1 MNMHS
6 AAQVGLGARVRLQP
20 EGSSFQCAPGQTLLA
35 AALSAGIDLPYECAS
50 GSCGSC
56 RARLLEGEVSA
67 LWSEATGLSER
78 DKRKGDR
85 ILCCQ
90 SVAHGDCVIQIQP
103 GGSAVPAPPA
113 RLQARVRSLRALN
126 DDVMHLVL
134 QAELEVDRAVHF
146 FPGQFML
153 FDWPGAVGRRAYS
166 MANLSNPAG
175 QLDFL
180 IKRKPGGL
188 ASGHL
193 FEKLKCGD
201 ALQLEGPYGRAWL
214 REDSER
220 DVVLVAGGSGLAPIW
235 SIAQRAMAVWPQKRL
250 RLLFGV
256 NRASELFWMDEIEQA
271 RQMRLKQPQLDVCT
285 VLMHSSPQ
293 DPPGCR
299 YGNVVEVMNQ
309 TPGDFGG
316 CDLYMAGPPGLI
328 DSVMREFVATGRAQ
342 ADRVFFDRFC

>member
-20 EGSSFQCAPGQTLLA
+20 EGRSFQSAPGQTLLA

-67 LWSEATGLSER
+67 LWSAATGLSER

-90 SVAHGDCVIQIQP
+90 SVAQGDCVIQMQP
-103 GGSAVPAPPA
+103 GSSVVPVPPT
-113 RLQARVRSLRALN
+113 RLQASVRSLRALN
-126 DDVMHLVL
+126 DDVLHVVL
-134 QAELEVDRAVHF
+134 QAELEPDRAVHF
-146 FPGQFML
+146 LPGQFML

-166 MANLSNPAG
+166 MANLSNTEG

-188 ASGHL
+188 ASAHL

-220 DVVLVAGGSGLAPIW
+220 GGRVGPGSSLVNRPTRHGGVAAQALA
-235 SIAQRAMAVWPQKRL
+235 AAVW
-250 RLLFGV
+250 
-256 NRASELFWMDEIEQA
+256 
-271 RQMRLKQPQLDVCT
+271 RQPRIGLVLD
-285 VLMHSSPQ
+285 
-293 DPPGCR
+293 G
-299 YGNVVEVMNQ
+299 
-309 TPGDFGG
+309 
-316 CDLYMAGPPGLI
+316 
-328 DSVMREFVATGRAQ
+328 
-342 ADRVFFDRFC
+342 